1 MLLNCV
7 LSTLLLIRNSHY
19 MLVKSLNVLILIVLL
34 PFFVKA
40 QTCGITNIALGKPVT
55 VSAEQQYH
63 VGADA
68 VDGNVSS
75 GWFAPGDN
83 NYIYVDLGQSYN
95 ICKIKIIW
103 QTDGRG
109 KDYKAQVS
117 TDATNW
123 TDIFSRTNNNAST
136 DSFTVN
142 GTGRYVR
149 ILIATRVNNWAS
161 IEMSELE
168 IYNSLAGNTRPSVS
182 MTLPANNASFFSG
195 ANIKLTALANDPN
208 GSISKVEF
216 YQGLEKLGEVLQ
228 APYTFTWANVQAGT
242 YSLRAKAYDNQ
253 NADSLSLPVTIIV
266 NPSTRWS
273 LLGNQGTNPDSVFLG
288 TTDNKRLVFKT
299 NNAER
304 MTILSDGFVGIGT
317 STKPNAET
325 KFAVNGAVYAKKLKI
340 TQTGWADYV
349 FNDDYRL
356 PALSEVEKYIKSHKH
371 LPGVPTTAEVEKNGT
386 DVGEIQALLLKKIE
400 ELTLYIIEQNKKI
413 EEQQR
418 KISELENKEV
428 NRN

>member
-1 MLLNCV
+1 
-7 LSTLLLIRNSHY
+7 
-19 MLVKSLNVLILIVLL
+19 
-34 PFFVKA
+34 
-40 QTCGITNIALGKPVT
+40 
-55 VSAEQQYH
+55 
-63 VGADA
+63 
-68 VDGNVSS
+68 
-75 GWFAPGDN
+75 
-83 NYIYVDLGQSYN
+83 
-95 ICKIKIIW
+95 
-103 QTDGRG
+103 
-109 KDYKAQVS
+109 
-117 TDATNW
+117 
-123 TDIFSRTNNNAST
+123 
-136 DSFTVN
+136 
-142 GTGRYVR
+142 
-149 ILIATRVNNWAS
+149 
-161 IEMSELE
+161 MSELE
-168 IYNSLAGNTRPSVS
+168 IYNSLEGNTKPSVS
-182 MTLPANNASFFSG
+182 LTLPANDAIFYSG
-195 ANIKLTALANDPN
+195 FNIKLTAVANDPN

-216 YQGLEKLGEVLQ
+216 YQGTEKLGEVLQ
-228 APYTFTWANVQAGT
+228 APYVFTWANVQAGA

-253 NADSLSLPVTIIV
+253 NADSLSLPLNITV

-304 MTILSDGFVGIGT
+304 MTILPDGFVGIGT

-386 DVGEIQALLLKKIE
+386 DVAEIQAVLLKKIE
-400 ELTLYIIEQNKKI
+400 ELTLYIIDQNKKI

-418 KISELENKEV
+418 TISELTNEIKTKN
-428 NRN
+428 